1 MKTQTKEILLR
12 LNCMAQDTHRQ
23 VKDIHE
29 DRVAFLC
36 FLIEAGWGPDPVQIG
51 SVRAEV
57 QCGHAAAHREV
68 MSWHG
73 HNLAH
78 LKMKE

>member
-12 LNCMAQDTHRQ
+12 LYCRARDTHRQ

-51 SVRAEV
+51 SI
-57 QCGHAAAHREV
+57 
-68 MSWHG
+68 
-73 HNLAH
+73 
-78 LKMKE
+78 